1 MSKNNRNFIDDMVD
15 MFGYD
20 YVIGSVHYLKFGN
33 DYVIGFCLCSEYDL
47 RNKAN
52 NETDYEKA
60 KRLRNI
66 ARSYKLNAE
75 RLTRERI
82 DNGL

>member
-20 YVIGSVHYLKFGN
+20 YVIG
-33 DYVIGFCLCSEYDL
+33 FCLCSEYDL
-47 RNKAN
+47 RNKADREEDEN
-52 NETDYEKA
+52 KKRRYLKIAQMYKKKA
-60 KRLRNI
+60 E
-66 ARSYKLNAE
+66 A
-75 RLTRERI
+75 LTRERI

>member
-20 YVIGSVHYLKFGN
+20 YVIG
-33 DYVIGFCLCSEYDL
+33 FCLCSEYDL
-47 RNKAN
+47 RNKADR
-52 NETDYEKA
+52 EEDEDKKRRYLKTAQMYKKKA
-60 KRLRNI
+60 E
-66 ARSYKLNAE
+66 A
-75 RLTRERI
+75 LTRERI

>member
-20 YVIGSVHYLKFGN
+20 YVIG
-33 DYVIGFCLCSEYDL
+33 FCLCSEYDL
-47 RNKAN
+47 RNKADR
-52 NETDYEKA
+52 EEDEGKKRRYLKA
-60 KRLRNI
+60 
-66 ARSYKLNAE
+66 AQMYKKKAE
-75 RLTRERI
+75 ALTRERI

>member
-1 MSKNNRNFIDDMVD
+1 MSKNNRNFVDDMVD
-15 MFGYD
+15 MFGY
-20 YVIGSVHYLKFGN
+20 

-66 ARSYKLNAE
+66 ARSYKANAE